1 MCSLYVFQGQYF
13 SAFKQSPRREDD
25 ISIVTCGM
33 NVVFQESSNIVE
45 DLQLSYGGMAPTTVL
60 AKATSKKLIGRFVN
74 CTNLSWQWCVQMDV
88 FVWIVFGGFV
98 CLFLSFF
105 LETCCYAYW
114 FNCLACWLLIA
125 VMVIGLLDHYLVI
138 KSSEQPDPN
147 VFQSQM

>member
-74 CTNLSWQWCVQMDV
+74 CTNLS
-88 FVWIVFGGFV
+88 
-98 CLFLSFF
+98 
-105 LETCCYAYW
+105 
-114 FNCLACWLLIA
+114 
-125 VMVIGLLDHYLVI
+125 
-138 KSSEQPDPN
+138 
-147 VFQSQM
+147 